1 MFPTIKTKGYFPRP
15 LNPSANYGKLKVFT
29 STHSHYSIDKAAQA
43 LGLGLENV
51 IKVPVDGM
59 GRMRVDELGKWSDW
73 FFSLLT
79 YKLYRET
86 CARKYRKRWNPIFY

>member
-1 MFPTIKTKGYFPRP
+1 MITARNKMFPTIKTKGYFPRP

-59 GRMRVDELGKWSDW
+59 GRMRVDELGK
-73 FFSLLT
+73 
-79 YKLYRET
+79 
-86 CARKYRKRWNPIFY
+86 